1 MIEVAIFAV
10 LIVILSVLGIIWD
23 IASGLLASGIDGLLL
38 LLICLMMAG
47 IFSLQL
53 FLLARQRGLLG
64 GRRRSNDAPRGG
76 AGK

>member
-23 IASGLLASGIDGLLL
+23 VASGLLASGIDGLLL

-53 FLLARQRGLLG
+53 LLLARERGLLG
-64 GRRRSNDAPRGG
+64 RRRSDDSPRGG

>member
-10 LIVILSVLGIIWD
+10 FIVILSVLGIIWD

-64 GRRRSNDAPRGG
+64 GRRRSDDSPRGG

>member
-53 FLLARQRGLLG
+53 FLLARQRGLVG
-64 GRRRSNDAPRGG
+64 GRRRSDDSPRGG
-76 AGK
+76 TGK